1 MMNEKKRSSF
11 VLVTEAVSLLMIIAI
26 LVSAFGTDRIQ
37 QVADKSEYPK
47 YYSDAVELASL
58 EFDVSE
64 NLLYA
69 MIKAESD
76 FDADAVSR
84 AGAVGLMQIMPST
97 FEKDIK
103 PKLGIE
109 KSGTDALKDY
119 MINVRSGAYYFSYL
133 YNYCGDTE
141 TALAMYNA
149 GIGRVNSWLENEK
162 YSKNGEELIVDHI
175 PFPETR
181 TYVLRVMYYYEK
193 YNELYGKDKLNG
205 INDPV
210 FEKYGINIK
219 WLKRKDDKGNTLVN
233 ELACYAWALRYHE
246 TYTDVDPV
254 FVMAIIKTESDFTVD
269 SVSSSGAY
277 GLMQMLEGTYNA
289 DVKPILG
296 TEKPFS
302 DLLKDPEF
310 AVKCGMCYL
319 HWLYAP
325 SRKLNGSM
333 INVAAAY
340 NGGCGNVAMWLATEG
355 LAEDGVLI
363 TDKIPNESTRRY
375 VQKVMANYE
384 YYKEYLGNIFPDLDK
399 K

>member
-11 VLVTEAVSLLMIIAI
+11 VLVTEAVSLLLIIAI
-26 LVSAFGTDRIQ
+26 LVSAFGTDRVQ
-37 QVADKSEYPK
+37 HAADKAEYPK

-58 EFDVSE
+58 EFGISE

-76 FDADAVSR
+76 FDKDAVSR

-109 KSGTDALKDY
+109 KSGLDALTDY

-133 YNYCGDTE
+133 YDYCGDIE

-149 GIGRVNSWLENEK
+149 GIGRVNSWLENK
-162 YSKNGEELIVDHI
+162 QYSKNGEELIVDHI

-193 YNELYGKDKLNG
+193 YNELYGKDGLNG
-205 INDPV
+205 INDPI

-219 WLKRKDDKGNTLVN
+219 WLTRKEENGDTVVN

-254 FVMAIIKTESDFTVD
+254 LVMAIIKTESDFTQNA
-269 SVSSSGAY
+269 VSSSGAY
-277 GLMQMLEGTYNA
+277 GLMQMLEDTYNT

-296 TEKPFS
+296 TDKPFS
-302 DLLKDPEF
+302 DLLKEPEF

-325 SRKLNGSM
+325 SRKLGGSM
-333 INVAAAY
+333 INVVAAY
-340 NGGCGNVAMWLATEG
+340 NGGCGNVAMWLSTEG
-355 LAEDGVLI
+355 LSENGVLI
-363 TDKIPNESTRRY
+363 ADKIPKESTARY
-375 VQKVMANYE
+375 VQKVMENYE
-384 YYKEYLGNIFPDLDK
+384 YYNEYLGNIFSDTDTK
-399 K
+399 